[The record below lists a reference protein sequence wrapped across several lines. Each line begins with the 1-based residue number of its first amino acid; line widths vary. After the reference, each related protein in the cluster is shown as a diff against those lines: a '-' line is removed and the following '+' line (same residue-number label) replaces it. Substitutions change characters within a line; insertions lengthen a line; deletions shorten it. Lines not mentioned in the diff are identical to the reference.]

1 VFMHNLSDPPATKVA
16 LVTGGARR
24 IGSEIVR
31 CLHAAGMNIALH
43 YLSSLDDARRLC
55 DELNAIRPASVQLF
69 EADLLD
75 NCAIQEMVASVTAA
89 FARMDV
95 LVNNASRFFATPLG
109 TVDDAAYQELLDIN
123 LKAPLFLAQ
132 AAAPQLEKTR
142 GCIINIT
149 DIYGWQPLAGHPVY
163 CAAKAGLIMLTR
175 SLALE
180 LAPGIRV
187 NAVAPGAILWPES
200 GGDEIERAAVL
211 AKTPM
216 KRTGDPSDVAQA
228 VLFLVGDAHYV
239 TGQVIKVDG
248 GRAIG

>member
-1 VFMHNLSDPPATKVA
+1 MRNLSDPLATKVA
-16 LVTGGARR
+16 LITGGARR

-31 CLHAAGMNIALH
+31 CLHAEGMNIALH
-43 YLSSLDDARRLC
+43 YLSSLEDARLLR
-55 DELNAIRPASVQLF
+55 DELNTIRPASVHLF
-69 EADLLD
+69 EADLRD
-75 NCAIQEMVASVTAA
+75 DTAIREMVASVTTA
-89 FARMDV
+89 FTRMDV

-109 TVDDAAYQELLDIN
+109 SVDDAAYQELLDVN
-123 LKAPLFLAQ
+123 LRAPLFLAQ
-132 AAAPQLEKTR
+132 AAVPHLEKTK
-142 GCIINIT
+142 GCIINIA
-149 DIYGWQPLAGHPVY
+149 DIYGRQPLNGHAVY
-163 CAAKAGLIMLTR
+163 CAAKAGIIMLTR

-200 GGDEIERAAVL
+200 GADEVKRTAVL

-216 KRTGDPSDVAQA
+216 GRTGDPSDVAQA
-228 VLFLVGDAHYV
+228 VLFLVRDADYV

>member
-1 VFMHNLSDPPATKVA
+1 MGNHSDPLPTKVA

-31 CLHAAGMNIALH
+31 CLHAEGMNIALH
-43 YLSSLDDARRLC
+43 YLHSLDDARPLR

-69 EADLLD
+69 EADLRD
-75 NCAIQEMVASVTAA
+75 STAIQEMVASVTTA
-89 FARMDV
+89 FTGMDV

-109 TVDDAAYQELLDIN
+109 SVDDAPYQEMLDVN

-132 AAAPQLEKTR
+132 AAAPHLEKTK
-142 GCIINIT
+142 GCIINIA
-149 DIYGWQPLAGHPVY
+149 DIYGRQPLSGHAVY

-200 GGDEIERAAVL
+200 GADEFKRAAVL

-216 KRTGDPSDVAQA
+216 GRTGDPSDIAQA
-228 VLFLVGDAHYV
+228 VLFLVRDAGYV

>member
-1 VFMHNLSDPPATKVA
+1 MRKLPDPLPTKVA

-31 CLHAAGMNIALH
+31 CLHAGGMNIALH
-43 YLSSLDDARRLC
+43 YLSSLDEARLLR
-55 DELNAIRPASVQLF
+55 DELNAIRPGSVQLF
-69 EADLLD
+69 KADLSD
-75 NCAIQEMVASVTAA
+75 NTAIQEMIASLMTT
-89 FARMDV
+89 FTRIDV

-109 TVDDAAYQELLDIN
+109 SVDDAPYQELLDVN

-132 AAAPQLEKTR
+132 AAAPHLEKTK
-142 GCIINIT
+142 GCIINIA
-149 DIYGWQPLAGHPVY
+149 DIYGRQPLNGHAVY

-200 GGDEIERAAVL
+200 GCDEIERAAVL

-216 KRTGDPSDVAQA
+216 GHAGDPADIAQT
-228 VLFLVGDAHYV
+228 VLFLVRDAHYV